1 MSSKTA
7 PPNSKSHTLQQNRTC
22 LCSPTT
28 HPGSFRCSLH
38 RNSRRIPGRSW
49 PKPAAISS
57 SSSSSAKREAAMI
70 AKVYSVK
77 AFLLQIIKP
86 SCHDLQRRRNFQPR
100 PTRFCVMNANADAVA
115 VS

>member
-1 MSSKTA
+1 MASKNASSKA
-7 PPNSKSHTLQQNRTC
+7 KSQTRTC

-38 RNSRRIPGRSW
+38 RNFNNPAGRKRLVRVSPSHW
-49 PKPAAISS
+49 ELSVL
-57 SSSSSAKREAAMI
+57 AKANSI
-70 AKVYSVK
+70 K

-86 SCHDLQRRRNFQPR
+86 SSHDMQRRRNFQPK
-100 PTRFCVMNANADAVA
+100 PSRFCVLNGNRNGFGVA

>member
-1 MSSKTA
+1 MATKNTASSQKR
-7 PPNSKSHTLQQNRTC
+7 HVVGRTC

-38 RNSRRIPGRSW
+38 RNPHKPRSATTVRVTSGPW
-49 PKPAAISS
+49 
-57 SSSSSAKREAAMI
+57 EAAMV
-70 AKVYSVK
+70 AKANSIK

-86 SCHDLQRRRNFQPR
+86 SSHDLHRRRNFKPR
-100 PTRFCVMNANADAVA
+100 PSRFCLMNNNNTDGVA